1 MKIMVYSHDAYGLGN
16 IRRMLAICEHL
27 LQTLPDLSILLL
39 SGSPM
44 LQSFRLPQGLDYI
57 KLPGLHRSTD
67 GVLSNKYLGLDVE
80 TTHRLR
86 SELMLAA
93 ARNFQPDLLLVDK
106 KPYGLRCELQSTV
119 RYLKCTQPHTRFV
132 LLLRDILD
140 SPERVIQEWESHHYY
155 SAVDLIYD
163 QVLVVGMREVYDL
176 CMAYQFPVNVADKV
190 KFCGYVRKPTGAI
203 DRSTIRENL
212 GLAPA
217 DRLVL
222 VTPGGAKM
230 AIHS

>member
-1 MKIMVYSHDAYGLGN
+1 
-16 IRRMLAICEHL
+16 
-27 LQTLPDLSILLL
+27 
-39 SGSPM
+39 
-44 LQSFRLPQGLDYI
+44 
-57 KLPGLHRSTD
+57 
-67 GVLSNKYLGLDVE
+67 
-80 TTHRLR
+80 
-86 SELMLAA
+86 
-93 ARNFQPDLLLVDK
+93 
-106 KPYGLRCELQSTV
+106 
-119 RYLKCTQPHTRFV
+119 
-132 LLLRDILD
+132 
-140 SPERVIQEWESHHYY
+140 
-155 SAVDLIYD
+155 IYD

-176 CMAYQFPVNVADKV
+176 CTAYQFPVNVADKV